1 MEAHARPHFGALL
14 RLYRLEA
21 GMTQQ
26 DLAER
31 ARLSVEAI
39 GALER
44 GTRTRPHRETVDMLV
59 TALALAP
66 QSEALL
72 KGAVGIANPSIQ
84 RERAEVTP
92 GSPRSNLPQ
101 PLTSFVGRERD
112 VAEMSALISQHRL
125 VTIVGSGGVGKTR
138 VAVRIGTDALNGFPD
153 GVWLVDLAL
162 LVDPGLLPAAILAA
176 LDVSSPSGSSMD
188 AVIAALRDR
197 RLLLFLDNCEHVITR
212 ARDVIARIMQ
222 SCAGVRILSTSREA
236 LGIPGERVYR
246 LPSLAFPAG
255 DVRRAS
261 EALAYG
267 AVALFVERALSLDT
281 GFEFTD
287 EIAPQVAEIC
297 RRLDGIPL
305 AIELAAA
312 RVNVLAVAQI
322 AERLDERFRIL
333 TGGDPAALP
342 RHQTMIALIDW
353 SYDLLSEREQR
364 FFDAFSIFA
373 SSCALN
379 AATAVCAIDGEDHIA
394 AMDLVA
400 SLVTKSLLVAESAGG
415 EQRYRFS
422 ESTRQYARA
431 KLIARGE
438 YEEVARRHAGAYVD
452 IAEQLEREWNVRP
465 EQVWFAHVT
474 LEVENWRAAFEWTLG
489 EARDVALGQR
499 LATQRKVLRHAFSPI
514 EARRWIRAALER
526 VDEHTPMRLTALL
539 EHAEADAA
547 VRFGNMTAGLAAAE
561 RTLLLYRELGD
572 ALGCARSEYLAGT
585 ALMILGRNS
594 EGEDRLLDAL
604 RVAEGSSDK
613 RFRADVLQTLGHARS
628 TEGDFAK
635 ARSYFYEALAIART
649 LDSEV
654 LSTTIA
660 ANLAGSEF
668 ESGDAE
674 GALRI
679 TLDAL
684 AKLRTPKASPN
695 MRGIS
700 VALHNAAAY
709 SIALGQHEQ
718 ARMRTDEVLELAR
731 TFGFPDLIGPSL
743 QHIALLVTLVPRDES
758 VEATA
763 DYEGAARLLGFLAS
777 DHEIAKADVRARRGR
792 ESDDALAKLRKVIGE
807 QDLNRLMS
815 SGATM
820 SQEQALEQAR
830 AIH

>member
-1 MEAHARPHFGALL
+1 MNHGRPHFGALL

-59 TALALAP
+59 AALALAP

-84 RERAEVTP
+84 RDRAEAAP

-112 VAEMSALISQHRL
+112 VADVSTLLREHRL

-138 VAVRIGTDALNGFPD
+138 VAVRIGTDVLPGFPD
-153 GVWLVDLAL
+153 GVWLVDLAS

-176 LDVSSPSGSSMD
+176 LQISSPDSSMD
-188 AVIAALRDR
+188 VVIDSLKER
-197 RLLLFLDNCEHVITR
+197 RLLLLLDNCEHVIAR
-212 ARDVIARIMQ
+212 ARDVVARIMQ
-222 SCAGVRILSTSREA
+222 SCGDVRILATSREA
-236 LGIPGERVYR
+236 LSIPGERIYR
-246 LPSLAFPAG
+246 LPSLAFPPG
-255 DVRRAS
+255 DVRTAG
-261 EALAYG
+261 EALTYG
-267 AVALFVERALSLDT
+267 AASLFVERALALDT

-287 EIAPQVAEIC
+287 EIAPHVAEIC

-312 RVNVLAVAQI
+312 RVNVLAIAQI

-342 RHQTMIALIDW
+342 RHQTMMALIDW
-353 SYDLLSEREQR
+353 SYDLLTEREQR

-373 SSCALN
+373 TSCALN
-379 AATAVCAIDGEDHIA
+379 AATAVCALDGEDHIIV
-394 AMDLVA
+394 MDLVA

-422 ESTRQYARA
+422 ESTRQYARG

-438 YEEVARRHAGAYVD
+438 YEEIARRHAEAYVD
-452 IAEQLEREWNVRP
+452 IAEQFQREWDVRP
-465 EQVWFAHVT
+465 EQIWFAQVK
-474 LEVENWRAAFEWTLG
+474 LEVENWRAVFEWALG
-489 EARDVALGQR
+489 EARDVVLGQR
-499 LATQRKVLRHAFSPI
+499 LATQRKVMWHAFSHI

-526 VDEHTPMRLTALL
+526 VDEHTPLRLAALL
-539 EHAEADAA
+539 EHAEADGG
-547 VRFGNMTAGLAAAE
+547 VRFGHSAAGLASAE
-561 RTLLLYRELGD
+561 RALLLYRELGD
-572 ALGCARSEYLAGT
+572 TLGCAQCDYLAGSS
-585 ALMILGRNS
+585 LLVLGRQS
-594 EGEDRLLDAL
+594 EGEERLLRAL
-604 RVAEGSSDK
+604 RAAESFGDRRLLAS
-613 RFRADVLQTLGHARS
+613 VLQVLGHARS
-628 TEGDFAK
+628 MDGDFVK

-660 ANLAGSEF
+660 ANLAGNEF
-668 ESGDAE
+668 DSGDPE

-684 AKLRTPKASPN
+684 AKLRALKASPN

-700 VALHNAAAY
+700 VSLFNAAAY
-709 SIALGQHEQ
+709 SIALGRHDE
-718 ARMRTDEVLELAR
+718 ARARTDEVLELAR
-731 TFGFPDLIGPSL
+731 TFGYTDLVPPSL
-743 QHIALLVTLVPRDES
+743 RQIALLVTLAPRDET
-758 VEATA
+758 VDATA

-777 DHEIAKADVRARRGR
+777 NLGSATADVHASDR
-792 ESDDALAKLRKVIGE
+792 EFDDALAAIRTVVGE
-807 QDLNRLMS
+807 QDLQRLMS
-815 SGATM
+815 AGATM
-820 SQEQALEQAR
+820 SQEQALEQAN